1 MKKIDID
8 KWKEFQIDT
17 LFQISRPSSRS
28 IKKYDDGDVPFVSS
42 GNFNNGVDSYKKP
55 LDNDVLDKGNC
66 ITVSPVDGS
75 NFYQE
80 IDFLGRGGGGS
91 SIILLYNDNLN
102 KMNGLFLAS
111 VINKTLKRLYEYNDM
126 GSSESIKKEKIKL
139 PVKENGNPNWEY
151 MENFIKRLYSRERE
165 STSDVSRY
173 LKQSKP
179 IKIDVK
185 NWKRFHLYD
194 ENLFEIFPGTKLDK
208 KNMTT
213 LNPNINFVG
222 RSNLNNGIA
231 EEVDYINGI
240 EPYKKGNLTLALG
253 GYLGSCFIQPKEFYT
268 SQNVI
273 VLKPKLNISYYC
285 KLFLSIIIFKE
296 SQTYYK
302 AFNDE
307 LNRHIKTDFSIL
319 LPIDKNEK
327 PDWNYMNE
335 YIKKM
340 YEKEKKEKLK
350 LENKV
355 KKLK

>member
-1 MKKIDID
+1 
-8 KWKEFQIDT
+8 
-17 LFQISRPSSRS
+17 
-28 IKKYDDGDVPFVSS
+28 
-42 GNFNNGVDSYKKP
+42 
-55 LDNDVLDKGNC
+55 
-66 ITVSPVDGS
+66 
-75 NFYQE
+75 
-80 IDFLGRGGGGS
+80 
-91 SIILLYNDNLN
+91 
-102 KMNGLFLAS
+102 
-111 VINKTLKRLYEYNDM
+111 
-126 GSSESIKKEKIKL
+126 
-139 PVKENGNPNWEY
+139 
-151 MENFIKRLYSRERE
+151 
-165 STSDVSRY
+165 
-173 LKQSKP
+173 
-179 IKIDVK
+179 
-185 NWKRFHLYD
+185 
-194 ENLFEIFPGTKLDK
+194 
-208 KNMTT
+208 MTT